1 MSMHGSSLEAKLVI
15 LGSQGVGKT
24 SLVMRYVQN
33 TFSPHSASTIGA
45 SFLTQR
51 MQVFGVIRRGYVD
64 DCRVVLQIW
73 DTAGQE
79 RFRSMA
85 PMYYRG
91 ANAAILVYDITSEQS
106 FQDISS
112 WVEELQRNTG
122 DIDIHVVGSKLDLAE
137 KSREVPQERA
147 QAYVRN
153 TLGSLHDV
161 HEVSAKDATG
171 VDELFHD
178 VTRSLVERTYEIERT
193 RRERQ
198 AGDVQLRDGR
208 QEASDQACCNV

>member
-1 MSMHGSSLEAKLVI
+1 MSMHSSSLEAKLVI

-51 MQVFGVIRRGYVD
+51 IYID

-91 ANAAILVYDITSEQS
+91 ASAAILVYDITSEKS
-106 FQDISS
+106 FEEIGS
-112 WVEELQRNTG
+112 WVTELQRNTG
-122 DIDIHVVGSKLDLAE
+122 DIAIHVVGSKLDLAE
-137 KSREVPQERA
+137 TKRQVSRERA
-147 QAYVRN
+147 EAYVKEA
-153 TLGSLHDV
+153 LGSHHPI
-161 HEVSAKDATG
+161 HEISAKDAIG
-171 VDELFHD
+171 VDELFQD
-178 VTRSLVERTYEIERT
+178 VTRALLESSYENDKPYGERP
-193 RRERQ
+193 Q
-198 AGDVQLRDGR
+198 GDVRIRDDR
-208 QEASDQACCNV
+208 DHTSDQTCCNV